1 MDDLDRI
8 EAFVRWEEGA
18 TSSRTKVWRFGTA
31 LFHDE
36 FPDRWDSNF
45 LRVERPVG
53 DATAGDIAVEA
64 DRLYAGFRH
73 REVVVEDDAV
83 GERLA
88 PGFAERGWE
97 VDRLVYMAR
106 RRASNRVPD
115 AGSVEE
121 VSFGDLRPVIVQ
133 ANLVAHGG
141 MSEEAATMLADFRP
155 VLIDRIG
162 ARFFAARVD
171 GQIAA
176 YCELYVHEDVAEIND
191 VNTLEPFRGRGLAR
205 ALVTRAADEGVAAGA
220 ELVFLIADEADWPK
234 DLYVKLGFDRV
245 GRFWQFTRPPEGE
258 TYR

>member
-1 MDDLDRI
+1 MDDLGRI
-8 EAFVRWEEGA
+8 EEFLRWEGNA
-18 TSSRTKVWRFGTA
+18 ASSRTEAWRFGTA

-64 DRLYAGFRH
+64 DGLYAGFRH

-83 GERLA
+83 GGRLA

-97 VDRLVYMAR
+97 VDRLVSMAR
-106 RRASNRVPD
+106 RRAPDRTPD
-115 AGSVEE
+115 AVAVEE
-121 VSFGDLRPVIVQ
+121 VSFEAVRPAIVQ
-133 ANLVAHGG
+133 ANLVGHGG
-141 MSEEAATMLADFRP
+141 MSEEAAAMLADFRR

-171 GQIAA
+171 RHTAA
-176 YCELYVHEDVAEIND
+176 YCELYVHEGVAEIND

-220 ELVFLIADEADWPK
+220 DLVFLVADEADWPK
-234 DLYVKLGFDRV
+234 DLYTKLGFDRV